1 MRADKVQRKRK
12 HRLDFAHV
20 LVESQLGQCLRAPLA
35 LTPPS
40 FAPLLSYPI
49 FIFYQKYSTLFDLGL
64 FFTASDYFIRL
75 RDTMLITT
83 SGSY

>member
-35 LTPPS
+35 LTPP
-40 FAPLLSYPI
+40 PLRPTS
-49 FIFYQKYSTLFDLGL
+49 
-64 FFTASDYFIRL
+64 
-75 RDTMLITT
+75 ITPHLCLLPKVQLP
-83 SGSY
+83 SRPWPFPYCIWLLHSIA